1 MELIPNIITFL
12 MQNPTVTALFD
23 HRITGID
30 VPDGQTYPYAYL
42 WEPNSNRIYTH
53 QGAGGREVLVQL
65 DVVSD
70 TIISCDEA
78 KRTLEDALTGYRGMM
93 GEVSVGKC
101 FVNTTSVPKDA
112 DQKAYRNIL
121 EITIGLNS

>member
-23 HRITGID
+23 HRITGDD
-30 VPDGQTYPYAYL
+30 VSDYTYPYAYM

-53 QGAGGREVLVQL
+53 NGAGGREVLVQC

-70 TIISCDEA
+70 TIIGADVA

-93 GEVSVGKC
+93 GEIMIGKC
-101 FVNTTSVPKDA
+101 EVNTASVPKDA
-112 DQKAYRNIL
+112 DQRSYRRIL
-121 EITIGLNS
+121 EITIGTNS

>member
-1 MELIPNIITFL
+1 ML
-12 MQNPTVTALFD
+12 NPTVTALFD
-23 HRITGID
+23 HRITGKD

-42 WEPNSNRIYTH
+42 WEPNSNRQYTH

-78 KRTLEDALTGYRGMM
+78 KRTLEGALSGYRGMM
-93 GEVSVGKC
+93 GDVNVGFC
-101 FVNTTSVPKDA
+101 FVNEASVPKDA
-112 DQKAYRNIL
+112 DQKAYRRIL
-121 EITIGLNS
+121 ELTLGTNS